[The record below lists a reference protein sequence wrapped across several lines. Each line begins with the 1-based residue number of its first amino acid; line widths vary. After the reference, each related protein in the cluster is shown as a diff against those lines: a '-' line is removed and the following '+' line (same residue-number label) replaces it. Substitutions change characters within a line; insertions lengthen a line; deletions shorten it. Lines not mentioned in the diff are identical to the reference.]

1 MGRLR
6 QLESSPSSNPRRH
19 IPLTPTRRTLCARAG
34 DTKVDNLFASLYVVF
49 VYNAVQPHPT
59 ITDPALR
66 LANATELGAENP
78 SLAPA
83 SGYVYARMRAL
94 AGPATLTPHPSRLWA
109 PGNKAPC
116 HGRGR
121 ASLGGRRA
129 SLARLTECSE
139 ANWSSL
145 VCFAF

>member
-1 MGRLR
+1 MWHDKRGRAPHAHRGTQHTEQGRFQHTQACRGPPGSGVGRLR

-83 SGYVYARMRAL
+83 SGYVYA
-94 AGPATLTPHPSRLWA
+94 
-109 PGNKAPC
+109 
-116 HGRGR
+116 
-121 ASLGGRRA
+121 
-129 SLARLTECSE
+129 
-139 ANWSSL
+139 
-145 VCFAF
+145 